1 MASSAGALQKG
12 LIFSTGLSMRRQAAP
27 CVTLHEVRLSP
38 IKHLRR
44 WARRGYM
51 TPATPNCGSTMLEF
65 LAFISY
71 LITLYTYIVIAVVIV
86 SWLMAFGVI
95 NAYNPMVRS
104 IWQGLN
110 AVTEPLLAPIRNALP
125 NMGGI
130 DISPVI
136 LLLACYFV
144 QSVVLPNIAKL
155 VI

>member
-1 MASSAGALQKG
+1 MAN
-12 LIFSTGLSMRRQAAP
+12 AA
-27 CVTLHEVRLSP
+27 VGTLHEARMSP

-44 WARRGYM
+44 LGTSRLHDA
-51 TPATPNCGSTMLEF
+51 ATLNCGSTMLEF
-65 LAFISY
+65 LSFISY

-144 QSVVLPNIAKL
+144 QSVVLPNIAKS

>member
-1 MASSAGALQKG
+1 VLAGQQMLASAGPSRLHGAAAL
-12 LIFSTGLSMRRQAAP
+12 
-27 CVTLHEVRLSP
+27 
-38 IKHLRR
+38 
-44 WARRGYM
+44 
-51 TPATPNCGSTMLEF
+51 NCGSAMLE
-65 LAFISY
+65 LLGFISY

-110 AVTEPLLAPIRNALP
+110 AVTEPLLRPIRDALP

-136 LLLACYFV
+136 LLLACYFI
-144 QSVVLPNIAKL
+144 QTVVIPNIAKL